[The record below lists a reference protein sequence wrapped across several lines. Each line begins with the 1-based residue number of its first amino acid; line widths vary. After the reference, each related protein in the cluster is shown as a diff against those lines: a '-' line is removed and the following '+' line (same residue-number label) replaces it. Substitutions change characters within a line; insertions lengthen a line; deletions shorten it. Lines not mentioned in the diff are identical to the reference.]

1 MYSFDEIQRKFE
13 DFTNL
18 YNANSYI
25 VNAKK
30 DHVYNVANNSI
41 EIAKSLNLSKEDI
54 MIAFLIGMLHDIGR
68 FKEVEKYNELSDKC
82 EMDHAEYG
90 YKLLKNGLINQ
101 FVEIRD
107 YDHFIFIAVRMHNK
121 LHINS
126 SLTSREK
133 LFCQIIR
140 DADKLDILKRLSDKN
155 YTYDYDFDKS
165 QEISSD
171 VKEIFFHNESIPH
184 SIQRN
189 KMDQVVTRLA
199 FVFDIN
205 YKYTLERIK
214 NKKYIDSYVEN
225 LNLKGNNKVIIENM
239 RKYANDYLD
248 LKIKEELS

>member
-1 MYSFDEIQRKFE
+1 MYSFEEVQRKFE
-13 DFTNL
+13 EFTNL
-18 YNANSYI
+18 YNANNYI

-30 DHVYNVANNSI
+30 DHVYNVANNSV

-68 FKEVEKYNELSDKC
+68 FRQIEKYNVLDDKC

-90 YKLLKNGLINQ
+90 YKLLKDGLINQ
-101 FVEIRD
+101 FVDIRE
-107 YDHFIFIAVRMHNK
+107 YDNLILTAVRMHNK

-133 LFCQIIR
+133 LFCKIIR

-155 YTYDYDFDKS
+155 YTYDYEFDKTS
-165 QEISSD
+165 NISKE
-171 VKEIFFHNESIPH
+171 VKELFFKNESIPY
-184 SIQRN
+184 SAQNN

-199 FVFDIN
+199 LVFDLN

-214 NKKYIDSYVEN
+214 NKKYIDLYVEN
-225 LNLKGNNKVIIENM
+225 LDLKGNNKLIIEDM
-239 RKYANDYLD
+239 KKHANDFLD
-248 LKIKEELS
+248 SKIEEEKK